1 MWINVQVFCF
11 FASYLVAMGLELFRF
26 LRRSRTSQLATQ
38 LFVFAGLV
46 AQTLYLL
53 NRAQE
58 TKLPPLLSST
68 HDWLLVL
75 SWLAVISYLTLTL
88 FDRDLAVGVFLLPI
102 VLMCVVATYFVS
114 QAPAA
119 HLDALRGWKMLHA
132 SLLVLGMLGVIVGLV
147 LSLMYLFQQRRLRRR
162 EVLVEGFGVPNLER
176 LARLNRWAILIAVPM
191 LTFGFA
197 TGVGLGFV
205 GRTDQSGF
213 SFTDPLVLVSGITWL
228 GMVVLFTWLL
238 TGRRPRGKQVAL
250 LTIWACG
257 FLLVTVVGLQVFTGQ
272 FHGSTSH
279 GSNSDGR
286 ASRIS
291 LAMLT
296 GER

>member
-1 MWINVQVFCF
+1 MSFNVQVFCF
-11 FASYLVAMGLELFRF
+11 FASYLVAMGLEFFRF
-26 LRRSRTSQLATQ
+26 LGRSRLSQLATQ
-38 LFVFAGLV
+38 GFAAAGLV
-46 AQTLYLL
+46 AHTLYIL
-53 NRAQE
+53 NRAQQ
-58 TKLPPLLSST
+58 TGLPPLLSST

-102 VLMCVVATYFVS
+102 ILLCVVATYFVS
-114 QAPAA
+114 QTPVA

-132 SLLVLGMLGVIVGLV
+132 SLLVLGMLGVIVGFV

-162 EVLVEGFGVPNLER
+162 EALSEGFGVPNLER
-176 LARLNRWAILIAVPM
+176 LARLNRWAILISVPM

-205 GRTDQSGF
+205 GRTEASEF
-213 SFTDPLVLVSGITWL
+213 SFTDPLVLASGITWL

-238 TGRRPRGKQVAL
+238 TGRRPRGRQVAL

-257 FLLVTVVGLQVFTGQ
+257 FLLVTVVGLQLLTGQ
-272 FHGSTSH
+272 FHGSAPDKVAAQS
-279 GSNSDGR
+279 
-286 ASRIS
+286 AVSR
-291 LAMLT
+291 LNQW
-296 GER
+296 R